1 MEAPRL
7 GTEDRRPGMVVRLS
21 TVGRHR
27 GMEARHRDTE
37 ARHRDTEAHRRDTK
51 ARHRDMEDHRRVT
64 AAAKVIRPLMKA
76 AVTKGDMAAVTRN
89 IRTDT
94 VYASQ

>member
-27 GMEARHRDTE
+27 GMEARHRDME
-37 ARHRDTEAHRRDTK
+37 DHRRDTK

-76 AVTKGDMAAVTRN
+76 AAVTKGDMAAVTRN